1 MLSIDVFFNNFC
13 KDYNYSFNSLAI
25 FCGNRIELLTPLF
38 FNIRYWLQTDFFS
51 LWWNKVWRCISVCW
65 SYYLSKFAIFFQL
78 TTNYHI
84 SLILVLVLSHID
96 QRLSIQSL
104 QLRLKSA
111 NKKKNRLYF
120 IKYSTCLLV
129 LEKANCNK
137 NLIKCF
143 ASIYLVLLII
153 WVFVIAHPVF
163 FHSTR
168 LWLNKNDPMKRFIK
182 NILTI

>member
-1 MLSIDVFFNNFC
+1 MSDIDC
-13 KDYNYSFNSLAI
+13 RPI
-25 FCGNRIELLTPLF
+25 
-38 FNIRYWLQTDFFS
+38 FS
-51 LWWNKVWRCISVCW
+51 LFDGTRCGDV
-65 SYYLSKFAIFFQL
+65 YQFAGPTIWANLLFFFQL
-78 TTNYHI
+78 TTNYHT
-84 SLILVLVLSHID
+84 SLILVLVLSHLN